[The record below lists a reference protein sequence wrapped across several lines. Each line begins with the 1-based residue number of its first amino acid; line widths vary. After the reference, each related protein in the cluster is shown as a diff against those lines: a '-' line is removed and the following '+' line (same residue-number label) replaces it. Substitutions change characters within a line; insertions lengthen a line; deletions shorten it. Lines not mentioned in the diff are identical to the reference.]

1 MRRNITPVLYA
12 LLAAGVLAGLFA
24 ASKRYGVEQKNRRV
38 ELALEYSE
46 VKQLAQ
52 LSGQPFDAVLRRFKE
67 AGATSLAI
75 TEDTLASLETQG
87 ELHVQQWS
95 GVGATVTVSRPE
107 VFQRI
112 RAALT
117 AKGLVVSDKRES
129 EQDTYFEADTDD
141 EEAPDNKEPDGFS
154 VRADYAVIRPLGIG
168 IDPEA
173 VDATKEAGYQ
183 PIGRIAN
190 FPSVTP
196 ERMSAVLARLKQQGV
211 QTVIFQGLEVLG
223 YRGEEKQAAAAL
235 QQAGLNYGQVEFG
248 KQKGDEKLGA
258 ALKGRFIRVH
268 SISEGEM
275 GTLDENEAVERFV
288 RAARER
294 NIRLC
299 YIRLLTLS
307 GFPSA
312 NFDPVATNAD
322 RYIKRISEGIARG
335 HEMSFGPA
343 HIYEDPAVPLPVFG
357 IIGLGVASGLTLLLL
372 RFAPVS
378 DRAAWIVLAASAVVC
393 FGAAMALGEMGR
405 RLVALLAALV
415 FPTLACLRR
424 DVLGGE
430 EVAPKPVSRT
440 AAAVGAIK
448 SIIAASAVTS
458 LGIIS
463 VVGLL
468 ASLTFIVKV
477 NQFLG
482 IKAAHAIPVLLIG
495 LAAITGLPALDRPLA
510 EEWRRLRGRVQSFLS
525 EPTRVGQLLVALV
538 ALAALAMIVARTGN
552 DPGVGVSG
560 VELKFRALLD
570 RILPVRPRTKEF
582 LVGHPAFILALALW
596 FRGRR
601 RIALPLFVVG
611 VIGQVS
617 ILNTFC
623 HTHTPLHLSL
633 IRDVT
638 GLVFGTAIGL
648 ALFWIVDRM
657 LPQEAPAMAVGAARE
672 PASLPATAP
681 AMTADG

>member
-1 MRRNITPVLYA
+1 
-12 LLAAGVLAGLFA
+12 
-24 ASKRYGVEQKNRRV
+24 
-38 ELALEYSE
+38 
-46 VKQLAQ
+46 
-52 LSGQPFDAVLRRFKE
+52 
-67 AGATSLAI
+67 
-75 TEDTLASLETQG
+75 
-87 ELHVQQWS
+87 
-95 GVGATVTVSRPE
+95 
-107 VFQRI
+107 
-112 RAALT
+112 
-117 AKGLVVSDKRES
+117 
-129 EQDTYFEADTDD
+129 
-141 EEAPDNKEPDGFS
+141 
-154 VRADYAVIRPLGIG
+154 
-168 IDPEA
+168 
-173 VDATKEAGYQ
+173 
-183 PIGRIAN
+183 
-190 FPSVTP
+190 
-196 ERMSAVLARLKQQGV
+196 
-211 QTVIFQGLEVLG
+211 
-223 YRGEEKQAAAAL
+223 
-235 QQAGLNYGQVEFG
+235 
-248 KQKGDEKLGA
+248 
-258 ALKGRFIRVH
+258 
-268 SISEGEM
+268 
-275 GTLDENEAVERFV
+275 
-288 RAARER
+288 
-294 NIRLC
+294 
-299 YIRLLTLS
+299 
-307 GFPSA
+307 
-312 NFDPVATNAD
+312 
-322 RYIKRISEGIARG
+322 
-335 HEMSFGPA
+335 
-343 HIYEDPAVPLPVFG
+343 
-357 IIGLGVASGLTLLLL
+357 
-372 RFAPVS
+372 
-378 DRAAWIVLAASAVVC
+378 
-393 FGAAMALGEMGR
+393 MALGEMGR

-430 EVAPKPVSRT
+430 EAAPKPVSRS

-657 LPQEAPAMAVGAARE
+657 LPQEAPSVSLDAARE
-672 PASLPATAP
+672 PASLPATAS